1 MNDNDDFNGLTPEEK
16 LQKENELLKL
26 KLQSEF
32 GMEKMDSSL
41 DKETENKWLN
51 DVYNFEKQFAENKR
65 CKVYNFINRPKFRRV
80 DELTKEEIS
89 KELEKLT
96 EIMQT
101 NGIELSTICDYEDEI
116 IYRFITEELFN
127 QETDDVHVQG
137 MMNCFIYEEFHP
149 NHDYDIREHCNE
161 FVECLISKKWDEF
174 MNNILLAS
182 IVSYN
187 DNNYNQ
193 KAFPAIIEA
202 FQSEYKKMKLLKW
215 DIHSVS
221 FDLKTEKAVL
231 QGSIKY
237 KLVQSSQIFQG
248 KVNMEL
254 KLEYDYWSISK
265 VVLPGFSN

>member
-1 MNDNDDFNGLTPEEK
+1 MNDNDDFENLTPEEK

-51 DVYNFEKQFAENKR
+51 DVYNFEKQFAENKQ
-65 CKVYNFINRPKFRRV
+65 CKVYDFINRPKFRRV

-96 EIMQT
+96 EIMRT

-127 QETDDVHVQG
+127 QETDDVHVHG

-174 MNNILLAS
+174 
-182 IVSYN
+182 SYN
-187 DNNYNQ
+187 GKIEKDTIDHALETIKNFLLYQIDLQIKLNNQFITDSKDERLHLEMMKRNQ
-193 KAFPAIIEA
+193 EL
-202 FQSEYKKMKLLKW
+202 QDEKKSLL
-215 DIHSVS
+215 
-221 FDLKTEKAVL
+221 
-231 QGSIKY
+231 GSKN
-237 KLVQSSQIFQG
+237 K
-248 KVNMEL
+248 
-254 KLEYDYWSISK
+254 
-265 VVLPGFSN
+265 